1 VSKKY
6 LILLTILFFPVY
18 TWALKTSVVLES
30 GGTKELRENVE
41 VVLTNILN
49 ECNKQYELGRSLE
62 SIREYFTPSAFQQF
76 NQLVQNTQLYALQR
90 EYKTHLLKNDNGYYE
105 VRDIKV
111 RVFMGST
118 EGTPYQYL
126 VFALNQ
132 YELVVS
138 AHFAIEKHNYKDII
152 QWGKALKDLAN
163 REKILNFIELYR
175 TAYNRKDLNFIKETL
190 SDDALIIVG
199 YVIQTEKSEI
209 DYLEKSYLSS
219 EKIQLVRL
227 SKPEYLKRLEE
238 VFQRNDFVNV
248 EFDTINIQ
256 RHPLYPRIYGVQ
268 LKQHW
273 NSSTYNDVG
282 YLFLMIDFIH
292 PEAPIIHVRAW
303 QPQRFDDGSIISI
316 YDFEIVEASENY

>member
-1 VSKKY
+1 MRDKY
-6 LILLTILFFPVY
+6 LIGLIFLFFPVY
-18 TWALKTSVVLES
+18 SWALKTSVVLES
-30 GGTKELRENVE
+30 GGTKDFRENVE

-49 ECNKQYELGRSLE
+49 ECNKRYELGTPLE
-62 SIREYFTPSAFQQF
+62 SIRECFSPSAFQQF
-76 NQLVQNTQLYALQR
+76 NQLVENTQLYALQR
-90 EYKTHLLKNDNGYYE
+90 EYKTHLLKNENGYYE

-111 RVFMGST
+111 RVFMGNT

-132 YELVVS
+132 YGLVVS
-138 AHFAIEKHNYKDII
+138 AHFAIETHNYKDII

-175 TAYNRKDLNFIKETL
+175 TAYNRKDLNFIEETL
-190 SDDALIIVG
+190 SNDALIIVG

-256 RHPLYPRIYGVQ
+256 RHPLYKRIYGVQ

-282 YLFLMIDFIH
+282 YLFLMIDFIN